1 MKGAG
6 CSLACADL
14 CAHLCALCPVA
25 CECRYKDW
33 LKVASPRMTLH
44 VLHPMGFLSVSVLP
58 HDLMSGLSA
67 AITNPVFNQVS
78 ALPL

>member
-1 MKGAG
+1 MQTCVLTCVPCG
-6 CSLACADL
+6 
-14 CAHLCALCPVA
+14 V
-25 CECRYKDW
+25 CEYRYKDW

-67 AITNPVFNQVS
+67 AITNPVFNQVC

>member
-1 MKGAG
+1 MLSHLCRPV
-6 CSLACADL
+6 CSLVCL
-14 CAHLCALCPVA
+14 VA
-25 CECRYKDW
+25 CCVCGCRYKDW

-67 AITNPVFNQVS
+67 AITNPVFNQVC